1 MFSPY
6 INFWSLAVPHIELV
20 KEKISGILN
29 KSAIEQ
35 KKQNSRKKDTIY
47 EMVAGYYNWLV
58 GDKSGSR
65 INSQLSHTDSLLY
78 QCDLPVVNLLNFQGS

>member
-1 MFSPY
+1 
-6 INFWSLAVPHIELV
+6 LAVPHIELV

-58 GDKSGSR
+58 GDKVGQR
-65 INSQLSHTDSLLY
+65 INSQLSHTDS
-78 QCDLPVVNLLNFQGS
+78 CSISVTSSG